1 MASEVLAHPL
11 AQSRGSVTEP
21 HALASGLPQTVPA
34 LCTGDDWNREFRRA
48 IAELE
53 QVTARMAAL
62 DPGDFMRIEETLLE
76 RLVVV
81 QRVSDCAARM
91 AQSKAEFDRSL
102 RANLERAVSDG
113 DETFLRITLVR
124 EKARL
129 DFKDLNRQLEILRS
143 IRSAYG
149 LASTTQFLG

>member
-1 MASEVLAHPL
+1 M
-11 AQSRGSVTEP
+11 
-21 HALASGLPQTVPA
+21 
-34 LCTGDDWNREFRRA
+34 TGDNWNREFRRA

-62 DPGDFMRIEETLLE
+62 DPGDFARIEETLLE

-91 AQSKAEFDRSL
+91 AQSKAEFDRGL
-102 RANLERAVSDG
+102 LANLERAVSDG
-113 DETFLRITLVR
+113 DEAFLRITLVR

-143 IRSAYG
+143 IRGAYG
-149 LASTTQFLG
+149 FTSTTQFLG